1 MQGKGFGDN
10 VKEMVLAELA
20 SGTSVSDLARKYKI
34 AKSTISGWKKELH
47 KLGNEQK
54 LNEFEQLRTEKKQ
67 EFIKGAWENI
77 EMGNQLIQRRFK
89 RALEHE
95 DKIDDLLQ
103 EIMSLPNIDLST
115 DQRKALAKKLSAIK
129 VEDVSKI
136 TTAIGTLYD
145 KQAVANNE
153 NTAKTEHVV
162 TIEDFVKD
170 IQGAKY

>member
-10 VKEMVLAELA
+10 VKEKVLAELA
-20 SGTSVSDLARKYKI
+20 SGNSVSDLARKYHI

-47 KLGNEQK
+47 NPGNEQK
-54 LNEFEQLRTEKKQ
+54 LNKFEQLRTKKKQ
-67 EFIKGAWENI
+67 EFIEDAWDNI
-77 EMGNQLIQRRFK
+77 SMGNKLIQRRFK
-89 RALEHE
+89 RALENE
-95 DKIDDLLQ
+95 DKLDDLLK
-103 EIMSLPNIDLST
+103 EIMSLSYTDLTT
-115 DQRKALAKKLSAIK
+115 DQRKSLASKLSAIK

-153 NTAKTEHVV
+153 PTAKTDHNV